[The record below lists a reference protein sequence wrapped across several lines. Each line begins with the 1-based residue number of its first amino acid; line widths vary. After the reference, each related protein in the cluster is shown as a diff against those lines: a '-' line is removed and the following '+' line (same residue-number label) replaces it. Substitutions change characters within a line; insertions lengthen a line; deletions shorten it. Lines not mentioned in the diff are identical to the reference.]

1 MTQQIPLQPINSN
14 IIQNNQAQFIEG
26 YGSKQS
32 FVANQNL
39 TQTIPA
45 ELPPLPP
52 IRRVQYIPYEEKY
65 IQYVEQKIKVPV
77 QKTCTDYYRIEHVIE
92 YVPIEKEET
101 VYEIQPKEI
110 VTMRLEYVPV
120 EQ

>member
-1 MTQQIPLQPINSN
+1 MIQNNQQFYQASQGVISGRSRIMTQQIPLQPINSN

-52 IRRVQYIPYEEKY
+52 IRRV
-65 IQYVEQKIKVPV
+65 
-77 QKTCTDYYRIEHVIE
+77 
-92 YVPIEKEET
+92 
-101 VYEIQPKEI
+101 
-110 VTMRLEYVPV
+110 
-120 EQ
+120 